1 MVVEQKYNKKL
12 WSLVWITVEWIEN
25 IKGGGGVI
33 ILLKRRSKVYL
44 GVGRTEGI

>member
-25 IKGGGGVI
+25 IKGGG
-33 ILLKRRSKVYL
+33 RYYL
-44 GVGRTEGI
+44 VEEEK